1 MPHPH
6 SSKRRLNRVC
16 DSLRNTPPN
25 TGMKAYFKVR
35 FRLFTEKCLYLSK
48 YLAYLAGTIGF
59 IGKTPL
65 KSIATSAQFTALFGP
80 KMKSQK
86 VW

>member
-6 SSKRRLNRVC
+6 SSKRRLNRVF
-16 DSLRNTPPN
+16 DSLCNTPQN
-25 TGMKAYFKVR
+25 TALEAYFKGP
-35 FRLFTEKCLYLSK
+35 FRMFTEKCLNLSK
-48 YLAYLAGTIGF
+48 YLAYLTRTIGF
-59 IGKTPL
+59 LGKTPL
-65 KSIATSAQFTALFGP
+65 KSIATSPQFTALFGL